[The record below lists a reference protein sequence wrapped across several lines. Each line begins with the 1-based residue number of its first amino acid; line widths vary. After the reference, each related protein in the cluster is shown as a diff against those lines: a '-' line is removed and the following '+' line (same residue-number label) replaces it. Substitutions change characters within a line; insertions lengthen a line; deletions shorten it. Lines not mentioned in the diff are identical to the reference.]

1 MPSVADF
8 LLHLLSSLASSA
20 HGLLL
25 PSPLLPCIREV
36 RCHHWPNVFAL
47 VDALVCRHADNTPG
61 GAGGRAS
68 CLRHKSGAAGERLQR
83 HTRVVALHVPGL
95 LRVPGQAAL
104 HEALLGAAREGGL
117 AGNAAPALAR
127 GRGGRQGLVGP
138 PWNRKRQGPA
148 EAAQATWRGRAI
160 REPGLQRLRR
170 GSRRPPTLFRLQ
182 HVHQAI
188 EEGIDEGARE
198 GVHDQRGQHLVRQR
212 PPPLPGEEG
221 GGGDGRLRGGELH
234 RRRAVRG
241 RGRSSCEVLHLLLLL
256 MRGLPASLGE
266 CRAQLGVRLP
276 GPGPYIGLHLALH

>member
-1 MPSVADF
+1 MPGLALDF
-8 LLHLLSSLASSA
+8 LLHLLSSLDSSA

-47 VDALVCRHADNTPG
+47 VDAFVCRYADSAPG

-68 CLRHKSGAAGERLQR
+68 CLRHQSGAAGERLQR
-83 HTRVVALHVPGL
+83 HARVVALHVPGL

-104 HEALLGAAREGGL
+104 HEALLGAAHEGGL
-117 AGNAAPALAR
+117 AGHAAPARAPGGGAVLAR

-148 EAAQATWRGRAI
+148 EAAQATWRGRAM

-170 GSRRPPTLFRLQ
+170 GSRRPPTLLRLQ

-198 GVHDQRGQHLVRQR
+198 GVHDQRRQHLVRQR
-212 PPPLPGEEG
+212 PPPLPGEED
-221 GGGDGRLRGGELH
+221 GGGDGRLRGRELH

-241 RGRSSCEVLHLLLLL
+241 R
-256 MRGLPASLGE
+256 
-266 CRAQLGVRLP
+266 
-276 GPGPYIGLHLALH
+276 